1 MLGLRSK
8 TPALQGP
15 SQGRLGVV
23 GVGPSAPLTRALSGL
38 MHGHWGRLL
47 SRPAYS
53 GVPDHPPHPG
63 IWGSHPPGAGG
74 STATASVK
82 DSHVGV

>member
-1 MLGLRSK
+1 MLGLRRK

-15 SQGRLGVV
+15 SQGRLVVV

-38 MHGHWGRLL
+38 MHGHWGRLF

-63 IWGSHPPGAGG
+63 IWGSHSPWSRKEPQLRIRTWK
-74 STATASVK
+74 SK
-82 DSHVGV
+82 LC